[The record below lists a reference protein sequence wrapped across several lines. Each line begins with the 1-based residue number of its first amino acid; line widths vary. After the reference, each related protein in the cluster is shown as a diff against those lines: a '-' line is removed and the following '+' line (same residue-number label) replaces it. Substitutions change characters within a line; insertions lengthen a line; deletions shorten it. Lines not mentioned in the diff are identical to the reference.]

1 MQKWNLLII
10 SGSGGGFPQLLKY
23 TVQTTELFFFF
34 AFCFFYIHFSLN
46 KLGNVSRQVNI
57 KYFKLGSDMQS
68 CGCNNFGVRQVHVVI
83 KTDGNR
89 GGVPLDPPI
98 FILWVLTP
106 CDTIFT
112 FSLVVNINNFHFG
125 FTKVNQ
131 CEFLNCQYN
140 IVNQEPVLKTS
151 LTIWPFLSLQLS
163 ILQFQVRDVT
173 LSCHIL
179 PQHYLKT
186 WWHSLLMLPLH
197 WEFVKT
203 VLQLFLDHERGLAK
217 ITK

>member
-1 MQKWNLLII
+1 MKPLNYQWQWGRVSPTFEVHCTNHRI
-10 SGSGGGFPQLLKY
+10 
-23 TVQTTELFFFF
+23 VFFFF

-68 CGCNNFGVRQVHVVI
+68 CGCNNFSVRQLHVVI

-89 GGVPLDPPI
+89 GGIPLDPPI

-140 IVNQEPVLKTS
+140 IVNQEPVVKAS

-163 ILQFQVRDVT
+163 ILQFRVRDVT

>member
-1 MQKWNLLII
+1 M
-10 SGSGGGFPQLLKY
+10 GEGFPNFWSTLYKPQNCF
-23 TVQTTELFFFF
+23 FFFF

-46 KLGNVSRQVNI
+46 ELGNVSRQVNI

-140 IVNQEPVLKTS
+140 IVNQEPVVKAS

-163 ILQFQVRDVT
+163 ILQFRVRDVT